1 MPTPSNGMNA
11 TEIIRLT
18 MPEFSDVADDKLE
31 KWISLM
37 RPMVSKVKFK
47 HQYEYAVALLVA
59 HKLKL
64 SGYGAVGPE
73 ELSDTLAALSSNGV
87 ASVSE
92 GETNVSFD
100 TSANTILAAGSAD
113 AEYAKT
119 VYGVQFV
126 SLRRSL
132 VMTIA
137 IDGSGVRSWQG

>member
-18 MPEFSDVADDKLE
+18 MPEFSDVADNKLE

-64 SGYGAVGPE
+64 
-73 ELSDTLAALSSNGV
+73 DTERL
-87 ASVSE
+87 
-92 GETNVSFD
+92 D
-100 TSANTILAAGSAD
+100 
-113 AEYAKT
+113 
-119 VYGVQFV
+119 
-126 SLRRSL
+126 LRNCLIR
-132 VMTIA
+132 
-137 IDGSGVRSWQG
+137 